1 MLRNS
6 NRTRLSPLVEICQ
19 LAEVLEHAIAKV
31 LQAADDHGRSR
42 HRIHFRSLKRAVLSA
57 DYWDSVRR
65 GHSARTIAAVF
76 RSHGEQ
82 SAGVATRSETAAAS
96 AEATCSYPLIHERES
111 DTSTRASEDSFGN

>member
-6 NRTRLSPLVEICQ
+6 DRTRLSPLVEICQ

-42 HRIHFRSLKRAVLSA
+42 HRIHFHSMKRAVLSA
-57 DYWDSVRR
+57 DYWDSARR
-65 GHSARTIAAVF
+65 GPRARTIAVVF

-82 SAGVATRSETAAAS
+82 SAGVAIRSETAAAS
-96 AEATCSYPLIHERES
+96 VRSDLLISAHP
-111 DTSTRASEDSFGN
+111 

>member
-19 LAEVLEHAIAKV
+19 LAEVLEHAITKV

-42 HRIHFRSLKRAVLSA
+42 HRIHFRSIKRAVVSG
-57 DYWDSVRR
+57 DSWDSARR
-65 GHSARTIAAVF
+65 GPRARSTSVMF

-82 SAGVATRSETAAAS
+82 AECKVLELLKACCRRTRSFLKRRSKRIGIQSRFCPFA
-96 AEATCSYPLIHERES
+96 LKRM
-111 DTSTRASEDSFGN
+111 